1 MGGECSLSEC
11 SGIERLERQIETLRN
26 QNTETHKRMWEVINE
41 LKTND
46 AVQITRYD
54 TILNQL
60 NSVVAEVK
68 ALQAVPGNNWK
79 DLMKTLGASIA
90 TLILGVLAAKVGLV

>member
-1 MGGECSLSEC
+1 MGEGCNSNGC
-11 SGIERLERQIETLRN
+11 ADIRRLEHDLEALRT
-26 QNTETHKRMWEVINE
+26 QNTETHRKLWEEINT

-46 AVQITRYD
+46 AVQVTKYD

-60 NSVVAEVK
+60 NTVVSEVK

-79 DLMKTLGASIA
+79 DLSKAIVTAVGSAI
-90 TLILGVLAAKVGLV
+90 GGFVLAKLGIL

>member
-1 MGGECSLSEC
+1 MNDECNPNKC
-11 SGIERLERQIETLRN
+11 SYIDRLERRIETLRT

-54 TILNQL
+54 TILSQL

-79 DLMKTLGASIA
+79 DLMKSVGTSIA
-90 TLILGVLAAKVGLV
+90 TLILGILAAKMGLV